1 MHKIDRNA
9 GPQWSKCFSVEV
21 GVQGGETEKQMSK
34 RYKVS
39 RYLQR
44 KEPDCGEG
52 RGVIFSNRVVGLPEK
67 ESDICGNR

>member
-34 RYKVS
+34 RHKVS
-39 RYLQR
+39 RYLQS
-44 KEPDCGEG
+44 KEPDCG
-52 RGVIFSNRVVGLPEK
+52 V
-67 ESDICGNR
+67 